1 MLAEDDLAQSFREY
15 YNSRKAYL
23 GYPYYPGIYN
33 LYDHWI
39 VLAEMNAQPQK
50 ILQIADLAVKI
61 HQGNSH
67 QYILYLGKAQA
78 YGEMNDMKSAF
89 KACENATTSLQSVRN
104 QELRKIINRPKKR

>member
-1 MLAEDDLAQSFREY
+1 MLAEDDFAQSFREY
-15 YNSRKAYL
+15 YNSRQAYW
-23 GYPYYPGIYN
+23 GYPYYPGVYN
-33 LYDHWI
+33 LYNHWI
-39 VLAEMNAQPQK
+39 VLAGMNAQPQK

-89 KACENATTSLQSVRN
+89 KACENATTSLQSMRN